1 MTTTDG
7 RERHTEIDDDHPV
20 VRVEEEHHT
29 LREQLDTIQSATTRT
44 GLLEDMLALPKMLVE
59 HFTIEEQAGGLYD
72 DLRKRRPD
80 LATGLDALKEEHQVI
95 LDELDEIHLRLKAQ
109 IETERA
115 VDDIPE
121 SMTRDVQ
128 RWIERLRGH
137 EREESSMIGDV
148 YYTDEGGFG

>member
-80 LATGLDALKEEHQVI
+80 LATGLDALN
-95 LDELDEIHLRLKAQ
+95 D
-109 IETERA
+109 
-115 VDDIPE
+115 
-121 SMTRDVQ
+121 
-128 RWIERLRGH
+128 
-137 EREESSMIGDV
+137 
-148 YYTDEGGFG
+148 

>member
-1 MTTTDG
+1 
-7 RERHTEIDDDHPV
+7 
-20 VRVEEEHHT
+20 
-29 LREQLDTIQSATTRT
+29 
-44 GLLEDMLALPKMLVE
+44 
-59 HFTIEEQAGGLYD
+59 
-72 DLRKRRPD
+72 
-80 LATGLDALKEEHQVI
+80 
-95 LDELDEIHLRLKAQ
+95 LKAQ